1 MATSRSTSIDPTL
14 FFIPPDVIDFR
25 SQTRDPNADEPTEY
39 DPGLDDTDGEV
50 DVPDD
55 GSDDL
60 ATPSW
65 LNVVSQTARS
75 SSDGRTVVDVV
86 VEVEDILG
94 ALTYEVRVT
103 R

>member
-1 MATSRSTSIDPTL
+1 MATSRNSSIDPAL

-39 DPGLDDTDGEV
+39 DPGLDDTDSGV

-55 GSDDL
+55 GGIDL

-65 LNVVSQTARS
+65 MNVVSQTPRS

-86 VEVEDILG
+86 IEVEDVLG